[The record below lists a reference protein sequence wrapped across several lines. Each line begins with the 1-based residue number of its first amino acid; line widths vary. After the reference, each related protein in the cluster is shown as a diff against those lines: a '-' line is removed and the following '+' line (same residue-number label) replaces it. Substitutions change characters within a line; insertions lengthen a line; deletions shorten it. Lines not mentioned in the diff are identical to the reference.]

1 MNMTGKMK
9 KAFWQDVT
17 LRQVSQNGR
26 FLALYLLN
34 CPHGNSLGVFQLT
47 EAYALADLQWDGPVL
62 MAALEELKGIGFLDY
77 STGGLW
83 ISLLSYQQFSPA
95 ANGKQ
100 LEGRIR
106 QLERLPVLDLTIEP
120 IVRLLKLSAHA
131 YFVDDKRHISRIDAV
146 HMRYNRTQ
154 QGMTLP

>member
-1 MNMTGKMK
+1 MSMTKKMK
-9 KAFWQDVT
+9 EAFWQDIV

-34 CPHGNSLGVFQLT
+34 CPHGNSLGVFSLT
-47 EAYALADLQWDGPVL
+47 EAYALADLQWDRPVL
-62 MAALEELKGIGFLDY
+62 MTALEELKGIGFLDY
-77 STGGLW
+77 CAGGLW
-83 ISLLSYQQFSPA
+83 ISLLGYQQFSPA

-106 QLERLPVLDLTIEP
+106 QLERLPALNLTIEP

-131 YFVDDKRHISRIDAV
+131 CFTNHMAYISRIDAV
-146 HMRYNRTQ
+146 YIRYTGR
-154 QGMTLP
+154 GRA